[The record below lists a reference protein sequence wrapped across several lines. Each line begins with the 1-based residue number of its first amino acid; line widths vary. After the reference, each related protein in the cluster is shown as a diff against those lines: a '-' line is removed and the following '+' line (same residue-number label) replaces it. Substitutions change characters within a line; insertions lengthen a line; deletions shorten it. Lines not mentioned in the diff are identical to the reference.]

1 MPLEIDYDSEP
12 HQDVCECCG
21 GRTTHLTRFV
31 TRDDD
36 AYAVV
41 YLRYAEDHSDEG
53 VKAAISVG
61 PWWDGTSPAD
71 RTAFA
76 LELRSEGVMVQDA
89 ETSPWM
95 GVDILGPMLDREP
108 ALQHAELEEVYHITD
123 HLFLEDPELRAHLG
137 LNPEG

>member
-1 MPLEIDYDSEP
+1 MTFDIDYDSEP
-12 HQDVCECCG
+12 HEDVCECCG

-31 TRDDD
+31 TRDDE
-36 AYAVV
+36 AFAVV
-41 YLRYAEDHSDEG
+41 YLRYADNHPDES

-76 LELRSEGVMVQDA
+76 LEIRSEGVMVQDA

-108 ALQHAELEEVYHITD
+108 ALGHEHLKEVFHITD
-123 HLFLEDPELRAHLG
+123 HLFLEDRELREYLG
-137 LNPEG
+137 LSSEE